1 MSKHSL
7 NRLIDRYL
15 AGKTTPEEETLLTQ
29 LYESMQEQQH
39 WDETAL
45 GNRTTVEE
53 DIFAR
58 LQEAIAVNKEAKAKV
73 KRISKV
79 WIIRAAAAI
88 ILLTITGLVIFLSAP
103 KNKGEEMVNTQP
115 VENDFLPGTQKAV
128 LQLASGQT
136 IILDSVKNG
145 LVSNEGN
152 TSILKVGSGQ
162 LVYDDDSKEGDG
174 VSFNTLTVPK
184 GGTYALT
191 LADGTQ
197 VWLNAGS
204 SLKYPTRFQG
214 NERRV
219 TLTGEGYF
227 IVTHNSKQPFIVNA
241 AHIEI
246 KDLGTAFNINAYS
259 DEPTVDVTLVNGLAQ
274 VFNNNTITDLQPG
287 MQARSSANGTRVT
300 AVDVETATAWKSDK
314 FSFNQADISTIMRQL
329 ARWYDVEVEIRGVI
343 KSKFDGAI
351 YRSTKASNVFKILEE
366 TGNVQFRIEGR
377 KIIVLPP
384 SR

>member
-1 MSKHSL
+1 
-7 NRLIDRYL
+7 
-15 AGKTTPEEETLLTQ
+15 
-29 LYESMQEQQH
+29 MQEKQE
-39 WDETAL
+39 WDENAL
-45 GNRTTVEE
+45 GSMAKVEE
-53 DIFAR
+53 DIYVR
-58 LQEAIAVNKEAKAKV
+58 LQEAIAINREAKAKV
-73 KRISKV
+73 KRISKI
-79 WIIRAAAAI
+79 WIIKAAAAI
-88 ILLTITGLVIFLSAP
+88 ILLTITGLVIFISAP

-136 IILDSVKNG
+136 IILDSAKNG

-152 TSILKVGSGQ
+152 TSILKVGDGQ
-162 LVYDDDSKEGDG
+162 LVYDDDSKEGNG
-174 VSFNTLTVPK
+174 ISFNTLTVPK

-204 SLKYPTRFQG
+204 SLKYPTRFPG

-227 IVTHNSKQPFIVNA
+227 IVTHNSKQPFIVDA

-259 DEPTVDVTLVNGLAQ
+259 DEPTVDVTLINGLAQ
-274 VFNNNTITDLQPG
+274 VFNNDVITDLQPG
-287 MQARSSANGTRVT
+287 MQARSNSSATKV
-300 AVDVETATAWKSDK
+300 AVVDVEMVTAWKSDK

-351 YRSTKASNVFKILEE
+351 YRRTKASNVFKILEE
-366 TGNVQFRIEGR
+366 TGNVQFKIEGR